1 MNNNNPSSNPMGHI
15 VVIASMCLVSN
26 ASFPCTSRFAWLSYI
41 IGPAPLKRAHNQCNK
56 RIVVHGIFLPSTNH
70 PLLLPCSALLCSA
83 LPAFPLLFHSRRRT
97 EPPSHAS
104 PPPGIHIENTR
115 EKKKEKENI
124 ELAVSDCPPT
134 QEMRR
139 WIVIR
144 KKGWFG
150 WNPWKCWDQQSR
162 FRLYDIETQE

>member
-26 ASFPCTSRFAWLSYI
+26 ASFPFTSRFAWLSYI

-83 LPAFPLLFHSRRRT
+83 SLSPALSFQETDGTSITRLAAPWY
-97 EPPSHAS
+97 SHRK
-104 PPPGIHIENTR
+104 HTR
-115 EKKKEKENI
+115 EKKRKGKYRASGFGLSTHARNAAVDRYTEKRLVWMEPV
-124 ELAVSDCPPT
+124 EVLGPT
-134 QEMRR
+134 
-139 WIVIR
+139 
-144 KKGWFG
+144 KSF
-150 WNPWKCWDQQSR
+150 SS
-162 FRLYDIETQE
+162 L